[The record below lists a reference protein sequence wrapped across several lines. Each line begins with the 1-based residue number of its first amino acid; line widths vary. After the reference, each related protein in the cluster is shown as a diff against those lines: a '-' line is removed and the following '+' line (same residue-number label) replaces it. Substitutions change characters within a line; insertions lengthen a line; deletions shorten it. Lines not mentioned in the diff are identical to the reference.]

1 MSRRMDR
8 VNVVLRQEISRVL
21 TSELKDPRLS
31 TVVSVT
37 HVESSADLKHAT
49 VFISVL
55 GDKDAKELTLTA
67 LKSAAGFI
75 HRRVRK
81 QISLRSVPALRFRLD
96 ESIEQGAELSKLISE
111 VSPGPDTP
119 MRRHEPFR
127 YRARQPPY

>member
-1 MSRRMDR
+1 MTRRMER
-8 VNVVLRQEISRVL
+8 VNVLLRQEISRVL

-96 ESIEQGAELSKLISE
+96 ESIEQGAAMLAKIRDLA
-111 VSPGPDTP
+111 PDDAG
-119 MRRHEPFR
+119 EPV
-127 YRARQPPY
+127 